1 MGHRPKSVGLESTAD
16 LARKMEILEREM
28 AAQREA
34 LDRLKQIGTQRSRE
48 SNGDQPS
55 KRQA

>member
-1 MGHRPKSVGLESTAD
+1 MGRRPKSVGLESTAD
-16 LARKMEILEREM
+16 LARKTEILEREM

-34 LDRLKQIGTQRSRE
+34 LDRLKQIGTPSRE
-48 SNGDQPS
+48 SDRDQPS